1 MSIIAMLTVA
11 VVIVKFFHLIKIKL
25 LYPALHENLARKFL
39 DLNSWY
45 KKTGQKFAFF
55 KINVFRYLLAC
66 TKPYYFD
73 VADDSR
79 VCYVEKDFLSK
90 VICKKLHDEVQC
102 LHYDVSK

>member
-1 MSIIAMLTVA
+1 MDFRRVDQFDRIFMG
-11 VVIVKFFHLIKIKL
+11 VKKAFLIWIFMGWC
-25 LYPALHENLARKFL
+25 H
-39 DLNSWY
+39 
-45 KKTGQKFAFF
+45 
-55 KINVFRYLLAC
+55 LAC

-102 LHYDVSK
+102 LHFDVSKYQRQFDSLEELF